1 MLAGVVEQKEREPSM
16 KGIVSFTEH
25 FFWAV
30 LWVFLLIIVGL
41 AVLHWIQ
48 NWNVGGPLGNAAS
61 WVTGA
66 VTP

>member
-1 MLAGVVEQKEREPSM
+1 M

-41 AVLHWIQ
+41 AVLHWLQ
-48 NWNVGGPLGNAAS
+48 NWNAGGPLGNAAS